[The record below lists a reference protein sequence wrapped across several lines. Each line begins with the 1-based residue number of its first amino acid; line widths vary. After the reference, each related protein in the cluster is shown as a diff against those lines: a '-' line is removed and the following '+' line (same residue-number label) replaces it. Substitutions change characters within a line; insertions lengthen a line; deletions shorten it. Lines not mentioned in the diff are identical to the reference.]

1 MSFAYSAALVDD
13 NSNNINDSDNYLNK
27 KKQSITHN
35 KTQKNYYKENFDT
48 GKVNSVLEALHKNQK
63 VDDDE
68 NKSTLGNFNPPA
80 NPVSSG
86 VNKTIATEQMM
97 NMTNQNDIMFRTLGR
112 SPQPNNQ
119 NNDDLDLND
128 YSNYGDSKTV
138 EEYYKKVLPG
148 YNANNNSSNN
158 NSSNNNSSNN
168 NSSNNNPINKQYY
181 KMNYDNNMNNAAP
194 SQDVLLQKINYM
206 ITLLEDQQDEK
217 TNNVTEEVVLYSFL
231 GIFIIFI
238 VDSFAKVGKY
248 VR

>member
-1 MSFAYSAALVDD
+1 MSSLAYSAALVDE
-13 NSNNINDSDNYLNK
+13 NSNTNNDSDNYLTK

-48 GKVNSVLEALHKNQK
+48 GKVNSILETLHKNQK
-63 VDDDE
+63 PDDDE
-68 NKSTLGNFNPPA
+68 NRTNLGTFNPPA
-80 NPVSSG
+80 QPISSG
-86 VNKTIATEQMM
+86 VGKTIATEQMM
-97 NMTNQNDIMFRTLGR
+97 NMTNQNDAMFRTLGR
-112 SPQPNNQ
+112 APQPNNQ
-119 NNDDLDLND
+119 NNDDLELND

-138 EEYYKKVLPG
+138 DEYYKKVIPG
-148 YNANNNSSNN
+148 YNPNQNQNPNQNPVNRLYHKANYDTTMNNN
-158 NSSNNNSSNN
+158 
-168 NSSNNNPINKQYY
+168 
-181 KMNYDNNMNNAAP
+181 AP

-206 ITLLEDQQDEK
+206 ISLLEEQQDEK